1 MNPLEIGIE
10 ASRTLHAMVGGEAT
24 PWKIWKSSWILI
36 SNTVENHKTFENTN
50 QMQLHVNSQTL
61 QLHLQPLQPPQ
72 RLIVTAPASKNP
84 SGQEFLCLWP
94 PICQWAV
101 HKSRTVLQLC
111 EIRLVLASNI
121 HMSCFTTS
129 ISIFWLATCTTHLQ
143 PKSPL
148 VHFVHSHLVYLWLCP
163 EMEPKNSQKLLGK
176 LIINI
181 NDKPRDFEVPHGNFR
196 QKPIW
201 IGHDRAKKIARPE
214 SQDLLWCCFQAL
226 QYLCPGWCWGRNES
240 GA

>member
-1 MNPLEIGIE
+1 M
-10 ASRTLHAMVGGEAT
+10 
-24 PWKIWKSSWILI
+24 
-36 SNTVENHKTFENTN
+36 
-50 QMQLHVNSQTL
+50 
-61 QLHLQPLQPPQ
+61 
-72 RLIVTAPASKNP
+72 
-84 SGQEFLCLWP
+84 
-94 PICQWAV
+94 
-101 HKSRTVLQLC
+101 LQLC